1 MERHSTIG
9 HRILA
14 DSGTGILDLA
24 ASIALTHHEWYDGRG
39 YPQGLAGNTI
49 PLVGRIAAVADAF
62 DALTSDRVYRPALSH
77 AEAARILREAAGSQF
92 DPDVVSAL
100 LDSLELD
107 DVSRP
112 GEP

>member
-1 MERHSTIG
+1 VSDPS
-9 HRILA
+9 LV
-14 DSGTGILDLA
+14 DDLLWFLEA
-24 ASIALTHHEWYDGRG
+24 KRCAV
-39 YPQGLAGNTI
+39 NI

-62 DALTSDRVYRPALSH
+62 DALTSDRVYRPGLPH

-92 DPDVVSAL
+92 GPDVVSAF

-112 GEP
+112 GQRLERLAPLRAPTSVGQRRASAEDRL